1 MVDLTTEM
9 AGLWAAL
16 GPAPAHRGR
25 VILFAAACAVIALA
39 LGLITMVVVGGRQQA
54 AQTTDVATGQ
64 PLVGGD
70 FTLTNQ
76 DGQAVDQT
84 ILNGKWTL
92 VFFGFT
98 YCPDYCPTTL
108 GVLNAVQER
117 MGDKAKDLQI
127 VFISIDPERDT
138 PQMLKDYLSSDGFP
152 DGVIGLTGTPE
163 QVAKA
168 AKAYR
173 AFYQKVGEGEGY
185 TMNHGLTVYLMGPDG
200 KFRSGVPHALG
211 PSRTATLI
219 ENAMEKG

>member
-1 MVDLTTEM
+1 M
-9 AGLWAAL
+9 
-16 GPAPAHRGR
+16 PRRP

-54 AQTTDVATGQ
+54 AQTTDAATGQ
-64 PLVGGD
+64 PLVGGP

-76 DGQAVDQT
+76 DGQVVDEK
-84 ILNGKWTL
+84 ILEGKWSL

-163 QVAKA
+163 QVAQV
-168 AKAYR
+168 AKEYR

-200 KFRSGVPHALG
+200 KFRSAVAHDLG
-211 PSRTATLI
+211 PSRTVTLI

>member
-1 MVDLTTEM
+1 M
-9 AGLWAAL
+9 
-16 GPAPAHRGR
+16 PRRP

-70 FTLTNQ
+70 FTLTDQN
-76 DGQAVDQT
+76 GKTVDQT

-117 MGDKAKDLQI
+117 MGDKAEDLQI

-200 KFRSGVPHALG
+200 KFRSAVAHDLG

>member
-1 MVDLTTEM
+1 M
-9 AGLWAAL
+9 
-16 GPAPAHRGR
+16 PRRP

-54 AQTTDVATGQ
+54 ARTTDVATGQ

-70 FTLTNQ
+70 FTLTDQ
-76 DGQAVDQT
+76 DGKTVDQT

-117 MGDKAKDLQI
+117 MGDKAEDLQI

-163 QVAKA
+163 QVARA

-185 TMNHGLTVYLMGPDG
+185 TMNHSLTVYLMGPDG
-200 KFRSGVPHALG
+200 KFRTAVAYGMG
-211 PSRTATLI
+211 PDKTTRII
-219 ENAMEKG
+219 EQAMARG

>member
-1 MVDLTTEM
+1 M
-9 AGLWAAL
+9 
-16 GPAPAHRGR
+16 PRRP

-70 FTLTNQ
+70 FTLTDQN
-76 DGQAVDQT
+76 GKTVDQT

-117 MGDKAKDLQI
+117 MGDKAENLQI

-200 KFRSGVPHALG
+200 KFRSAVAHDLG

>member
-1 MVDLTTEM
+1 M
-9 AGLWAAL
+9 
-16 GPAPAHRGR
+16 PRRP

-54 AQTTDVATGQ
+54 AQTTDAATGQ
-64 PLVGGD
+64 PLVGGP

-76 DGQAVDQT
+76 DGQAVT
-84 ILNGKWTL
+84 EKILEGKWSL

-163 QVAKA
+163 QVAQV
-168 AKAYR
+168 AKEYR

-200 KFRSGVPHALG
+200 KFRSAVAHDLG
-211 PSRTATLI
+211 PSRTVTLI

>member
-1 MVDLTTEM
+1 M
-9 AGLWAAL
+9 
-16 GPAPAHRGR
+16 PRRP

-39 LGLITMVVVGGRQQA
+39 LGVVTMVVVGGRQQS
-54 AQTTDVATGQ
+54 AQTTDAATGQ
-64 PLVGGD
+64 PLVGGP

-76 DGQAVDQT
+76 DGQVVT
-84 ILNGKWTL
+84 EKILEGKWSL

-117 MGDKAKDLQI
+117 MGDKARDLQI
-127 VFISIDPERDT
+127 LFVSIDPERDT

-163 QVAKA
+163 QVAQA

-200 KFRSGVPHALG
+200 RFRSAVAHDLG

>member
-1 MVDLTTEM
+1 M
-9 AGLWAAL
+9 
-16 GPAPAHRGR
+16 PRRP

-54 AQTTDVATGQ
+54 AQTTDAATGQ
-64 PLVGGD
+64 PLVGGP

-76 DGQAVDQT
+76 DGQVVT
-84 ILNGKWTL
+84 EKILEGKWSL

-163 QVAKA
+163 QVAQV
-168 AKAYR
+168 AKEYR

-200 KFRSGVPHALG
+200 KFRSAVAHDLG
-211 PSRTATLI
+211 PSRTVTLI

>member
-1 MVDLTTEM
+1 MNK
-9 AGLWAAL
+9 AIYCA
-16 GPAPAHRGR
+16 
-25 VILFAAACAVIALA
+25 ILPVLA
-39 LGLITMVVVGGRQQA
+39 LLSACNMGPGGEASSPQG
-54 AQTTDVATGQ
+54 D
-64 PLVGGD
+64 LVGARIGGP

-76 DGQAVDQT
+76 DGQVVDQS
-84 ILNGKWTL
+84 ILEGKWSL

-108 GVLNAVQER
+108 GVLNAVQEK

-163 QVAKA
+163 QTAQVAKE
-168 AKAYR
+168 YR

-185 TMNHGLTVYLMGPDG
+185 TRNHSLTVYLMGPDG
-200 KFRSGVPHALG
+200 KFRSAVAHDLG

>member
-1 MVDLTTEM
+1 
-9 AGLWAAL
+9 
-16 GPAPAHRGR
+16 

-54 AQTTDVATGQ
+54 AQTTDAATGQ
-64 PLVGGD
+64 PLVGGP

-76 DGQAVDQT
+76 DGQVVDQS
-84 ILNGKWTL
+84 ILEGKWSL

-152 DGVIGLTGTPE
+152 DDVIGLTGTPE
-163 QVAKA
+163 QVAQVA
-168 AKAYR
+168 REYR

-200 KFRSGVPHALG
+200 QFRSAVAHDLG

>member
-1 MVDLTTEM
+1 M
-9 AGLWAAL
+9 
-16 GPAPAHRGR
+16 PRRP

-54 AQTTDVATGQ
+54 AQTTDAATGQ
-64 PLVGGD
+64 PLVGGP

-76 DGQAVDQT
+76 DGHVVT
-84 ILNGKWTL
+84 EKILEGKWSL

-152 DGVIGLTGTPE
+152 EGVIGLTGTPE
-163 QVAKA
+163 QVAQV
-168 AKAYR
+168 AKEYR

-200 KFRSGVPHALG
+200 KFRSAVAHDLG
-211 PSRTATLI
+211 PSRTVTLI

>member
-1 MVDLTTEM
+1 MIRFVPLQGEAM
-9 AGLWAAL
+9 
-16 GPAPAHRGR
+16 PRRP

-54 AQTTDVATGQ
+54 AQTTDAATGQ
-64 PLVGGD
+64 PLVGGP

-76 DGQAVDQT
+76 DGQAVT
-84 ILNGKWTL
+84 EKILEGKWSL

-152 DGVIGLTGTPE
+152 DDVIGLTGTPE
-163 QVAKA
+163 QVAQVA
-168 AKAYR
+168 REYR

-200 KFRSGVPHALG
+200 KFRSAVAHDLG
-211 PSRTATLI
+211 PSRTVTLI

>member
-1 MVDLTTEM
+1 M
-9 AGLWAAL
+9 
-16 GPAPAHRGR
+16 PRRP

-39 LGLITMVVVGGRQQA
+39 LGLITMVVVKGREQT
-54 AQTTDVATGQ
+54 AQVAESGTGQ
-64 PLVGGD
+64 PTVGGP

-76 DGQAVDQT
+76 EGLAVDQT

-98 YCPDYCPTTL
+98 YGPDYCPTTL

-138 PQMLKDYLSSDGFP
+138 PKLLKDYLSSDGFP
-152 DGVIGLTGTPE
+152 TGVIGLTGTPE
-163 QVAKA
+163 QTAQVAKE
-168 AKAYR
+168 YR

-185 TMNHGLTVYLMGPDG
+185 TMNHSLTVYLMGPDG
-200 KFRSGVPHALG
+200 QFRSAVAHDLG
-211 PSRTATLI
+211 PDKTAKLI
-219 ENAMEKG
+219 ERVMERG

>member
-1 MVDLTTEM
+1 M
-9 AGLWAAL
+9 
-16 GPAPAHRGR
+16 PRRP

-70 FTLTNQ
+70 FTLTDQN
-76 DGQAVDQT
+76 GKTVDQT

-117 MGDKAKDLQI
+117 MGDKAENLQI

-163 QVAKA
+163 QVAQA

-200 KFRSGVPHALG
+200 QFRSAVAHDLG

>member
-1 MVDLTTEM
+1 M
-9 AGLWAAL
+9 
-16 GPAPAHRGR
+16 PRRP
-25 VILFAAACAVIALA
+25 VILFASACAVIALA
-39 LGLITMVVVGGRQQA
+39 LGLITMVVVKGREQS
-54 AQTTDVATGQ
+54 AQVAETGTGQ
-64 PLVGGD
+64 PMVGGP

-76 DGQAVDQT
+76 DGQVVDQS
-84 ILNGKWTL
+84 ILKDKWTL

-138 PQMLKDYLSSDGFP
+138 PQLLKDYLSSDGFP
-152 DGVIGLTGTPE
+152 KGVIGLTGTPE
-163 QVAKA
+163 QTAQA

-185 TMNHGLTVYLMGPDG
+185 TMNHSLTVYLMGPDG
-200 KFRSGVPHALG
+200 QFRSAVAHDLG
-211 PSRTATLI
+211 PDRTARLI
-219 ENAMEKG
+219 ENAMERG

>member
-1 MVDLTTEM
+1 M
-9 AGLWAAL
+9 
-16 GPAPAHRGR
+16 PRRP

-54 AQTTDVATGQ
+54 APTTDAATGQ
-64 PLVGGD
+64 PLVGGP
-70 FTLTNQ
+70 FTLINQ
-76 DGQAVDQT
+76 DGQAVT
-84 ILNGKWTL
+84 EKILEGKWSL

-152 DGVIGLTGTPE
+152 DDVIGLTGTPE
-163 QVAKA
+163 QVAQVA
-168 AKAYR
+168 REYR

-200 KFRSGVPHALG
+200 KFRSAVAHDLG
-211 PSRTATLI
+211 PSRTVTLI